1 MQIQSRAL
9 CVKCLVDGELP
20 RERKGLSLRYR
31 TRIPLL
37 NNEEAITSL
46 LSQQPPEFCILFG
59 GIFQLFN
66 DNEGVFYFTKDP
78 ETTKGGLFFMQQNFS
93 KTHRLVIMALLV
105 AISIILS
112 RFLSIAAWNLKIGFA
127 FVPVALAGMILG
139 PIPAAIVAAVADFLG
154 AILFPIGQFFPGFTL
169 TAFLNG
175 LLYGIFLYKKAD
187 MKSVVLSAV
196 ITQILGSLLLNTFW
210 ISMLYGTPF
219 WALLPTRIMQVC
231 FMTVVEII
239 VIRIMACY
247 APKIYKT
254 QKA

>member
-1 MQIQSRAL
+1 
-9 CVKCLVDGELP
+9 VDGELP
-20 RERKGLSLRYR
+20 RERKGLSLRCR

-46 LSQQPPEFCILFG
+46 LSQQPPEFFVFCS
-59 GIFQLFN
+59 
-66 DNEGVFYFTKDP
+66 GVFAYFSMIMKGFFISNKGP
-78 ETTKGGLFFMQQNFS
+78 ATTEGGLFFMQQKNS
-93 KTHRLVIMALLV
+93 NTQRLVIMALLV

-127 FVPVALAGMILG
+127 FVPVALAGMIFG

-154 AILFPIGQFFPGFTL
+154 ALLFPIGQFFPGFTL

-187 MKSVVLSAV
+187 LKNVVLAAIV
-196 ITQILGSLLLNTFW
+196 TQIIGSLLLNTLW

-231 FMTVVEII
+231 LMTVVEII
-239 VIRIMACY
+239 VIRIMAGY

-254 QKA
+254 EKAQS